1 MTRRRGGVALAAS
14 LIFALVLFP
23 ATAGATAVSST
34 QLQALAHS
42 ATAGDPLA
50 LHDLRAVTSVDGR
63 PAALGAVLAAS
74 SPAALNVR
82 LQALAGS
89 GRTAAPDAQAAQ
101 NEAAAILD
109 QSRYAAA
116 PVPDPL
122 QSALGALGRFIGRVA
137 RATPGGPVAF
147 WVLAA
152 LLVLIGA
159 LAGARRMMHGLDAS
173 AAALAAGGVGP
184 AAVDPA
190 ALEREAEHAEE
201 GGAFATAV
209 RLRFRAGLLRLGAR
223 HEIDYR
229 PSLLTADIARRL
241 RSPQFD
247 ALARSFERVAYGG
260 VDANADDVT
269 AARDGWRALLARE
282 PRR

>member
-1 MTRRRGGVALAAS
+1 V
-14 LIFALVLFP
+14 LIAALV
-23 ATAGATAVSST
+23 
-34 QLQALAHS
+34 
-42 ATAGDPLA
+42 
-50 LHDLRAVTSVDGR
+50 
-63 PAALGAVLAAS
+63 
-74 SPAALNVR
+74 
-82 LQALAGS
+82 
-89 GRTAAPDAQAAQ
+89 
-101 NEAAAILD
+101 
-109 QSRYAAA
+109 
-116 PVPDPL
+116 
-122 QSALGALGRFIGRVA
+122 
-137 RATPGGPVAF
+137 
-147 WVLAA
+147 
-152 LLVLIGA
+152 
-159 LAGARRMMHGLDAS
+159 GARRMMHGLDAS
-173 AAALAAGGVGP
+173 AAALAAAGIGP

-260 VDANADDVT
+260 LDADADDAT